1 MYQVL
6 VGNIGT
12 VYDGDIEA
20 DARAA
25 FVEYRR
31 ASWAGDGRAAGEA
44 VTLMSGGE
52 PVEEYEPIKADDFV
66 ELVEAVRDNIADEYR
81 ASEDPADSTPGIQL
95 TIGCDD
101 ALEQWSYQT
110 GDNSYTGGA
119 YHYPHWAVV
128 EVYRDSDAAELA
140 ADIVEQLGE
149 AASGALC
156 GRDPWSEAP

>member
-1 MYQVL
+1 MYQVI

-12 VYDGDIEA
+12 IYDGESEP

-31 ASWAGDGRAAGEA
+31 ASWAGDGRASGEP

-52 PVEEYEPIKADDFV
+52 PVEEYEPIKAADFV
-66 ELVEAVRDNIADEYR
+66 ELVEAVRDNIADDYR
-81 ASEDPADSTPGIQL
+81 ASDDPDDETPGIQL

-119 YHYPHWAVV
+119 YHYRHWAVV

-140 ADIVEQLGE
+140 ADIVRQLGE
-149 AASGALC
+149 AASDALG